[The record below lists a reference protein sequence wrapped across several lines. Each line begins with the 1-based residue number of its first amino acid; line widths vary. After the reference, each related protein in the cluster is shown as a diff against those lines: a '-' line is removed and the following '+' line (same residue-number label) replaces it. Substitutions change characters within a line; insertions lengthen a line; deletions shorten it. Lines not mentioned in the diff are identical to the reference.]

1 MFPSHPTP
9 SATML
14 LWPPSRQRKPGNGH
28 CICSTP
34 SRPRVSLQMHLGNIY
49 TSFLGIATEP
59 AHVGSTRTA
68 TYTYMH
74 TYVHVL
80 YIYIERESERDRDTY
95 FVHQSRYVS
104 CNRLVRLLVDRA
116 IHACLCAQVYCTSF
130 CLLTCLSM
138 YL

>member
-1 MFPSHPTP
+1 
-9 SATML
+9 ML

-59 AHVGSTRTA
+59 DMSDPRVLPHI
-68 TYTYMH
+68 H
-74 TYVHVL
+74 TCIHTCMYCIYLL
-80 YIYIERESERDRDTY
+80 YIYRERESARDRDTY

-116 IHACLCAQVYCTSF
+116 IHAFVHKYAVHHSVYSPVYQCIYNLF
-130 CLLTCLSM
+130 YLST
-138 YL
+138 